1 MGFSYFE
8 EPAKK
13 CKNGWL
19 RSQIHDV
26 AKVLKPDIEAAL
38 EKSDSPFELASEI
51 QDLLRH
57 GKQRTARVSHAGGRW
72 LNSLG

>member
-1 MGFSYFE
+1 MAYDYFGK
-8 EPAKK
+8 PTKK
-13 CKNGWL
+13 LANGWF

-57 GKQRTARVSHAGGRW
+57 GKGPSCPRTGTCMFK
-72 LNSLG
+72 